1 MLRDWAVFA
10 LSVLFG
16 TQATIG
22 YANRIDGTT
31 ADKACLHLGS
41 ARDVTT
47 AGQFFFNID
56 GVAFSTWVNADGDLV
71 VYSDVIPQNETV
83 SIADGKFGPTPRVM
97 DLGYGKKGYLDS
109 SIMGI
114 MDDADRLRITSLPK
128 TNAGND
134 RPSRLDA
141 TTTHST
147 LINRILNNQT
157 LGRGSGDNTIQSR
170 WTGTGAAYMK
180 NSTCNSSNR
189 NKSLEKHVFHACGN
203 ANALHWYPEG
213 QSGFAV
219 DFNGPNNRTGDGIH
233 TNIFHDEYLQI
244 GSILQLLLRFP
255 RPEPKIQ
262 VTKTSDFAAKTAN
275 LGDEITYTYEIKN
288 AGFTYIE
295 NISISDDHRS
305 KGSFTNPNIETA
317 TVTTDA
323 NHTGDSVNTN
333 STNGIWDQLG
343 PGDVL
348 TVTTTYKV
356 TEADIIAYGSE

>member
-1 MLRDWAVFA
+1 MFALSAVFA
-10 LSVLFG
+10 

-22 YANRIDGTT
+22 YADRIDGTT
-31 ADKACLHLGS
+31 ADKAFLHLGS

-47 AGQFFFNID
+47 AGQYYFNID
-56 GVAFSTWVNADGDLV
+56 GVTFSTWVNADGDLV
-71 VYSDVIPQNETV
+71 VYSDVIPQNEDV
-83 SIADGKFGPTPRVM
+83 SASISDGKKGSTPRVTG
-97 DLGYGKKGYLDS
+97 LEYGKKGYLDS

-157 LGRGSGDNTIQSR
+157 LGRGSGDNTIQSS

-180 NSTCNSSNR
+180 NSTCSSGNR
-189 NKSLEKHVFHACGN
+189 NKPLAAHVFHACGN

-219 DFNGPNNRTGDGIH
+219 DFNGPDNRSGGGV
-233 TNIFHDEYLQI
+233 FSYGDEYLRK

-255 RPEPKIQ
+255 RPEPQLQ
-262 VTKTSDFAAKTAN
+262 VTKTSDFATTTAN
-275 LGDEITYTYEIKN
+275 LGDDITYTYEIKN
-288 AGFTYIE
+288 AGVTYIE
-295 NISISDDHRS
+295 
-305 KGSFTNPNIETA
+305 T
-317 TVTTDA
+317 
-323 NHTGDSVNTN
+323 
-333 STNGIWDQLG
+333 
-343 PGDVL
+343 
-348 TVTTTYKV
+348 
-356 TEADIIAYGSE
+356 